1 MKNREIY
8 EEVINAAKKLI
19 DAHESLNVDVT
30 YYGDNGEEVFFV
42 IDASRGGLTKLH
54 SEYISEKVADAEL
67 PARLQGFRY
76 EVEQDLLR
84 TQLEKVQSENE
95 ALKAKLE
102 VMANQQPQ
110 GKPAEECETENAA

>member
-1 MKNREIY
+1 MKNREIF

-30 YYGDNGEEVFFV
+30 YYGDNGDEVFFV
-42 IDASRGGLTKLH
+42 INASRGGLTEYH
-54 SEYISEKVADAEL
+54 SEYIPEKVTDAEL
-67 PARLQGFRY
+67 HAKLQGFRY

-84 TQLEKVQSENE
+84 TQLEKVQAENE

-110 GKPAEECETENAA
+110 GKPAEECETEDAA